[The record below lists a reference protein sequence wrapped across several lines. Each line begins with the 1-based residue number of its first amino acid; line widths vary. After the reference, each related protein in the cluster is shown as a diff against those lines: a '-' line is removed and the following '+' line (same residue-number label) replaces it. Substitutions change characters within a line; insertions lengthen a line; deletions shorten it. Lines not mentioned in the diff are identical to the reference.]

1 MHKHHSGLLA
11 RPATLSVRAK
21 GQSGISL
28 IIVLIG
34 LAIMS
39 LAAVGL
45 IRSVDT
51 GALVVGN
58 LAFKQG
64 ASSTADS
71 SAEAAMTW
79 LTANTAGTTL
89 YTDIANSGYYA
100 TSLSTLD
107 ISGNS
112 SSTARAVIDWD
123 SNTCAQAASSTY
135 TTCITPAA
143 ATTAN
148 GYTTRYLIA
157 RMCNTMGDPNASGN
171 TCAKPVSSA
180 GTESPKKG
188 ELKYGEDKR
197 FAAASGPYFRIVVR
211 SVGPRNTVSYTESYV
226 HF

>member
-1 MHKHHSGLLA
+1 MYKHHSCLLA
-11 RPATLSVRAK
+11 RPATPTGGAR

-79 LTANTAGTTL
+79 LTANMAGTTL
-89 YTDIANSGYYA
+89 YTDSANSGYYA
-100 TSLSTLD
+100 SSLTTLD
-107 ISGNS
+107 ITGNS
-112 SSTARAVIDWD
+112 SSTARSVIDWD
-123 SNTCAQAASSTY
+123 SNSCAHAAAGTSTA
-135 TTCITPAA
+135 CITPAA

-157 RMCNTMGDPNASGN
+157 RMCNTTGDPNASGN
-171 TCAKPVSSA
+171 TCAKPVASSS
-180 GTESPKKG
+180 TESPKKG

-197 FAAASGPYFRIVVR
+197 FAAVSGPYFRIIVR